1 MLQEP
6 YPVQLPPLQLES
18 NVSALLGPTNTGK
31 THRAI
36 ERMLQH
42 RSGVIG
48 FPLRLLAREVYE
60 RVCAKVGPQKVAL
73 LTGEERCIP
82 KHARYWLCTVES
94 MPQEQDFDFVAI
106 DEIQLAC
113 DRERGHV
120 FTQRLISA
128 RGTRETCFL
137 GSPSMERMIRAVIPH
152 VQVERLTRLSTLRYG
167 GSTSLSGLPPRSAV
181 VALSRRELYPIAE
194 HIRQRKGGVALVLGA
209 LSPNARNAQVELFQS
224 GKVDYMVATDAIG
237 MGLNL
242 DLQHVVFASLHKFDG
257 RQRRALALDEM
268 AQIAGRAGRH
278 TQDGHFYT
286 LHTGPQLEDSVVRAI
301 EEHRFRDKTRLV
313 WRNDALDFASPERL
327 IASLRC
333 EAPRG
338 IFQRLQQA
346 DDFEALCW
354 LCKRSAVLEHLR
366 SAADLRRLW
375 TVCQIPDYRKL
386 MLDRHFLLLEEI
398 FIQLSQHQGQLD
410 PSWLERKLK
419 AVHRKDGGIELLM
432 TRLAFVRTWSY
443 VSHRPGWLAS
453 PHQWQAR
460 IRAIEEEMSDAL
472 HEALT
477 KRFLERGATPGQRGV
492 KGRNEAK
499 AGPRRHGRATSKA
512 SPNEVEQGHPFA
524 ALASWTQ
531 ARPSPEPEAMANHW
545 IEQWLAGEDCKLR
558 WGEGC
563 MICWGEQVVGELR
576 RGSGLLRPEVLL
588 RDIVDE
594 QVNSRERALLRRRLF
609 AFVQGRIQETLLAPA
624 CAPDCRSSAN
634 AAGRALG
641 YALELNA
648 GVSPWAE
655 LPSVWRRGA
664 NHALGGIHQGWLYVY
679 TESCFTGRGQEL
691 RSRLIE
697 ASGIDAQALPDW
709 VRGLCKLGAQE
720 LSIPALEASLS
731 KSLGSPRTPQAGD
744 CVRDSG
750 PCLGIEASLWYALLE
765 RLGWRVDSDSL
776 RYHPRRDRARYQR
789 SRPAGR
795 KRRAKAI
802 K

>member
-1 MLQEP
+1 M
-6 YPVQLPPLQLES
+6 QLPPPQLES

-60 RVCAKVGPQKVAL
+60 RVCAKVGSQKVAL

-94 MPQEQDFDFVAI
+94 MPQERDFDFVAV

-152 VQVERLTRLSTLRYG
+152 VHVERLTRLSTLRYG

-242 DLQHVVFASLHKFDG
+242 DLQHVVFASLQKFDG
-257 RQRRALALDEM
+257 RERRPLALDEM

-278 TQDGHFYT
+278 TQDGYFYT

-301 EEHRFRDKTRLV
+301 EEHRFRDKNRLV
-313 WRNDALDFASPERL
+313 WRNDALDFHSPEQL

-338 IFQRLQQA
+338 VFQRLQHA

-354 LCKRSAVLEHLR
+354 LCKRSSVLEHLR
-366 SAADLRRLW
+366 SPADLRRLW

-398 FIQLSQHQGQLD
+398 FIELSQHHGQLD
-410 PSWLERKLK
+410 PTWLERKLK

-443 VSHRPGWLAS
+443 VSHRPGWLAA
-453 PHQWQAR
+453 PHEWQAR
-460 IRAIEEEMSDAL
+460 TRAIEEEMSDAL

-477 KRFLERGATPGQRGV
+477 KRFLERGAAPGQRGSN
-492 KGRNEAK
+492 GRAK
-499 AGPRRHGRATSKA
+499 PRSDLRRHGRSQSKVNH
-512 SPNEVEQGHPFA
+512 SEVEQGHPFA
-524 ALASWTQ
+524 ALASWKQ
-531 ARPSPEPEAMANHW
+531 SLPSPEEQAPVKHW
-545 IEQWLAGEDCKLR
+545 IEQWLAGDDSELR
-558 WGEGC
+558 WGEGRLV
-563 MICWGEQVVGELR
+563 CWGERVVGELR
-576 RGSGLLRPEVLL
+576 RGSGLLRPEILL
-588 RDIVDE
+588 QDIVDE
-594 QVNSRERALLRRRLF
+594 QVNSRERSLLRRRLF
-609 AFVQGRIQETLLAPA
+609 TFVQTCIQESLLAG
-624 CAPDCRSSAN
+624 PDLHSSKSTEN
-634 AAGRALG
+634 AARRALS

-664 NHALGGIHQGWLYVY
+664 QHELAGVYQGWLYVY
-679 TESCFTGRGQEL
+679 SEQCFHPQGEAL
-691 RSRLIE
+691 RSRLIQ
-697 ASGIDAQALPDW
+697 ASDIDADELPDW
-709 VRGLCKLGAQE
+709 VRGLRTLGSQE
-720 LSIPALEASLS
+720 LSIPSLEGLLREKLGAAVGR
-731 KSLGSPRTPQAGD
+731 KSGD
-744 CVRDSG
+744 CVQDSG
-750 PCLGIEASLWYALLE
+750 PCLGIDESSWYALLE
-765 RLGWRVDSDSL
+765 GLGWRVDSTFL
-776 RYHPRRDRARYQR
+776 RYHPRRDRGRYQR
-789 SRPAGR
+789 HRPASRR
-795 KRRAKAI
+795 KRA
-802 K
+802 